1 MLVQHKETQCSTVSP
16 VTLRGGR
23 GPQGCSFLT
32 HVGGIYDLG
41 SAVPLLRWEG
51 SMQ

>member
-1 MLVQHKETQCSTVSP
+1 MLHCVSRH
-16 VTLRGGR
+16 TEGGGH

-32 HVGGIYDLG
+32 HVGGICDLG